1 MSRKF
6 GGRLIR
12 IMMTKSSSC
21 DILKK
26 KRTIRRGS
34 GSRPKGSYLMDLRF
48 WNYVIPDGST
58 TQRKRNPRLMA
69 FWNYVIPDGSTTYI
83 VSIQRARLF
92 WNYVIPDGSTTPCHS
107 SRNSLRFWN
116 YVIPDGSTTIAA
128 ATGYIGQFWNYVI
141 PDGSTT
147 HERLQPADARFGT
160 MSFQMVLLLFMV
172 LVLLSWVLEL
182 CHSRW
187 FYYLLHQRS
196 LLIGVL
202 ELCHSRWFYYTAV
215 AQHTLTI
222 VLELCHSR
230 WFYYISG
237 RCFG

>member
-58 TQRKRNPRLMA
+58 TGHYSYSRATGFWNYVIPDGSTTKLEQKVTFRA
-69 FWNYVIPDGSTTYI
+69 FWNYVIPDGSTTYT
-83 VSIQRARLF
+83 VGYNRHLVF
-92 WNYVIPDGSTTPCHS
+92 WNYVIPDGSTTGIYR
-107 SRNSLRFWN
+107 RNCIIAFWN
-116 YVIPDGSTTIAA
+116 YVIPDGSTT
-128 ATGYIGQFWNYVI
+128 QSCRKVF
-141 PDGSTT
+141 
-147 HERLQPADARFGT
+147 PAI
-160 MSFQMVLLLFMV
+160 
-172 LVLLSWVLEL
+172 VLEL

-187 FYYLLHQRS
+187 FYYLTVSSQ
-196 LLIGVL
+196 
-202 ELCHSRWFYYTAV
+202 
-215 AQHTLTI
+215 
-222 VLELCHSR
+222 
-230 WFYYISG
+230 
-237 RCFG
+237 

>member
-58 TQRKRNPRLMA
+58 TSLRLYNSTFM
-69 FWNYVIPDGSTTYI
+69 FWNYVIPDGSTTR
-83 VSIQRARLF
+83 SFCERGL
-92 WNYVIPDGSTTPCHS
+92 T
-107 SRNSLRFWN
+107 RFWN
-116 YVIPDGSTTIAA
+116 YVIPDGSTT
-128 ATGYIGQFWNYVI
+128 
-141 PDGSTT
+141 
-147 HERLQPADARFGT
+147 LQQWRRRSFCFGT
-160 MSFQMVLLLFMV
+160 MSFQMVLLLVPCLKQF
-172 LVLLSWVLEL
+172 SRVLEL

-187 FYYLLHQRS
+187 FYYRTCS
-196 LLIGVL
+196 SMPGCFVL
-202 ELCHSRWFYYTAV
+202 ELCHSRWFYYCRRWRK
-215 AQHTLTI
+215 HLSC

-230 WFYYISG
+230 WFYY
-237 RCFG
+237 